1 AGVGAAGGGGGG
13 RAGGRR
19 RDVPRGR
26 RAPGVAGGG
35 LPGAHRRRGRLPRR
49 HGGGGRVMT
58 AGPVAPQRPG
68 ERAGRAGFA
77 PVLRAEWTK
86 FRTVRG
92 WVIGMAAAALV
103 TGLGGVLAAPGPRA
117 SCRGAHRAACP

>member
-1 AGVGAAGGGGGG
+1 GGARRARGGGGG

-19 RDVPRGR
+19 WGVPRGR

-35 LPGAHRRRGRLPRR
+35 LPGAPRRRGRLPRR

-58 AGPVAPQRPG
+58 AGPVATQRPG

-92 WVIGMAAAALV
+92 WVIGIPATPPLPP
-103 TGLGGVLAAPGPRA
+103 LAPI
-117 SCRGAHRAACP
+117 